1 MTRRKLAKTPIHQPQ
16 QRGFT
21 LLEVL
26 LAVSIFALVS
36 IAGVTVLQT
45 AIKSDEGTQSKTE
58 RIHQLQRAFIMIER
72 DFNQVARRHV
82 RLDGDQSS
90 QNFVHSDDSNNFR
103 SQSQALAFVR
113 QGWTNPGL
121 LIPRSDLQSVA
132 YRLNDQY
139 LERLHFNFVDP
150 VLGEEP
156 KVRKLIGQVN
166 DIRFEYHDGKK
177 WQQQAPKG
185 RLPYAIA
192 IELDTEDMGKIRRQ
206 FLTPGDDGVT
216 LNNLATSNAE
226 QGTPP

>member
-1 MTRRKLAKTPIHQPQ
+1 MTRRKLPKASIHQSQ

-103 SQSQALAFVR
+103 SQSQAFSFCS
-113 QGWTNPGL
+113 
-121 LIPRSDLQSVA
+121 PR
-132 YRLNDQY
+132 
-139 LERLHFNFVDP
+139 
-150 VLGEEP
+150 
-156 KVRKLIGQVN
+156 
-166 DIRFEYHDGKK
+166 
-177 WQQQAPKG
+177 
-185 RLPYAIA
+185 
-192 IELDTEDMGKIRRQ
+192 LD
-206 FLTPGDDGVT
+206 
-216 LNNLATSNAE
+216 
-226 QGTPP
+226 